1 MEKTKSS
8 LRFIDYYVDEVQFYN
23 NQLFEERTVQL
34 DFHISHNIEYTED
47 ENNTFFV
54 TLNIVIFDNAKE
66 NNYPFT
72 MNVSITGIFQTNI
85 EDVDSIKKFAE
96 INSIAI
102 LFPYLRSIVST
113 YTANANIQP
122 LILPPINVVNMLK
135 EDNKND

>member
-1 MEKTKSS
+1 MENTKSS
-8 LRFIDYYVDEVQFYN
+8 LRFIDYYVEEVQFYN
-23 NQLFEERTVQL
+23 NNFFEEKSVEL
-34 DFHISHNIEYTED
+34 DFNISHSIEYTQD
-47 ENNTFFV
+47 ENNTFLV

-72 MNVSITGIFQTNI
+72 IKVSITGVFQTNI
-85 EDVDSIKKFAE
+85 EDTKSIKNFAE

-135 EDNKND
+135 ENNEND

>member
-1 MEKTKSS
+1 MENTKSS
-8 LRFIDYYVDEVQFYN
+8 LRFIDYYVEEVQFYN
-23 NQLFEERTVQL
+23 NNFCEEKSVEL
-34 DFHISHNIEYTED
+34 DFNISHSIEYTQD
-47 ENNTFFV
+47 ENNTFLV

-72 MNVSITGIFQTNI
+72 IKVSITGVFQTNI
-85 EDVDSIKKFAE
+85 EDTKSIKNFAE

-135 EDNKND
+135 ENNKND